1 MVRQFAGKEWP
12 WGSWSAK
19 STKPRL
25 PPALREDK
33 AKAAAEA
40 IPAAEQLTTKADLA
54 KLEGS
59 LSLLA
64 TKESV
69 AKLETRVAR
78 LEWAAYAV
86 VALLVKI
93 AFFN

>member
-1 MVRQFAGKEWP
+1 MGIMVREIYEASIAAGAP
-12 WGSWSAK
+12 
-19 STKPRL
+19 
-25 PPALREDK
+25 EDK